1 MSCCVGPLRLWC
13 CSYRAIARRTV
24 LSPSR
29 PQANGLRA
37 LNIDIAVVFP
47 PGSGVTAGGVALGP
61 YPPLVFHAPYSTN
74 QGLVSRR
81 EEGIERSSVLGSAQH
96 WYALIVSSAGFC
108 TVAWDGSLCCS
119 AGFCTVTWSRS
130 CCCSAGFRTVTWIG
144 SYCCSAGFRT
154 VALPHTSMSQLP
166 VRVNLMGDRFQPG
179 GVVVGIIWS
188 ILVPNLPDAVMLGA
202 ETHVPHV

>member
-1 MSCCVGPLRLWC
+1 MADTAALLALADGQEAVERKLE
-13 CSYRAIARRTV
+13 RAAASRRTV

-81 EEGIERSSVLGSAQH
+81 EEV
-96 WYALIVSSAGFC
+96 
-108 TVAWDGSLCCS
+108 
-119 AGFCTVTWSRS
+119 
-130 CCCSAGFRTVTWIG
+130 
-144 SYCCSAGFRT
+144 
-154 VALPHTSMSQLP
+154 
-166 VRVNLMGDRFQPG
+166 
-179 GVVVGIIWS
+179 
-188 ILVPNLPDAVMLGA
+188 
-202 ETHVPHV
+202 